1 MSKGGSNLSDRS
13 LHCYLRAPLMK
24 SAFATLAFLV
34 VFSGIGC
41 VQYAPKPLES
51 SDHARLT
58 DADRERIQV
67 AASELHHPI
76 LKPVQLDLSRG
87 VSPDEIAVLAVLMNP
102 DLRAE
107 RDRRA
112 ISQAQLLQA
121 GLLPNLQLT
130 GNLDFPYDASAPDNH
145 VAYGLGLTWDIN
157 ALITRNARQTV
168 AAEDAKSVELEI
180 AWKEWQTA
188 QSAKTSAYN
197 VLALEEGLRIA
208 REIRE
213 QLEENLRI
221 VQKAVDNH
229 QKTLLDLSA
238 AESASRD
245 TVEAEVA
252 QERELRRERLQL
264 NQSLGLSPDADL
276 KLRDV
281 ELPSHFASP
290 PVRELLDN
298 LDNRRLDLV
307 ALRHGYQSQEATV
320 RAAVLG
326 QFPKISA
333 GPELAR
339 DTTAIKTI
347 GIGLTVDLPIFDRNQ
362 AAIALEQAT
371 RQKLFDEYSSRRI
384 AARSEI
390 ELAALEIDSINKQI
404 AAAEASIAS
413 LQRLTQAYE
422 KALQQGNTDIVSYY
436 TARGDLARK
445 QIDLTK
451 LKQELVQQW
460 IALELASGQF
470 LPLNAPSATTAPS
483 DDGKV
488 R

>member
-1 MSKGGSNLSDRS
+1 MKPLSAC
-13 LHCYLRAPLMK
+13 LALVLVC
-24 SAFATLAFLV
+24 SAL
-34 VFSGIGC
+34 GC
-41 VQYAPKPLES
+41 AKYAPKPLEQ
-51 SDHARLT
+51 SDHVLSDT
-58 DADRERIQV
+58 DRERIRV
-67 AASELHHPI
+67 AASELRHPI
-76 LKPVQLDLSRG
+76 LKPVQVNLSEG
-87 VSPDEIAVLAVLMNP
+87 LSPDEVAVLAVVMNP
-102 DLRAE
+102 DLQAE
-107 RDRRA
+107 RDQRA
-112 ISQAQLLQA
+112 ISHAQLVQA
-121 GLLPNLQLT
+121 GLLPNFQLT
-130 GNLDFPYDASAPDNH
+130 GSLDFPYDSSSPDNH
-145 VAYGLGLTWDIN
+145 IAYGIGLQWDIN
-157 ALITRNARQTV
+157 ALITRNARQLS
-168 AAEDAKSVELEI
+168 AKEDAQSVELDI

-188 QSAKTSAYN
+188 QAAKTSAYN

-208 REIRE
+208 REIRK
-213 QLEENLRI
+213 QLDENLRI
-221 VQKAVDNH
+221 VQKAVENH

-264 NQSLGLSPDADL
+264 NQSLGLSGDAEL
-276 KLRDV
+276 KLREVD
-281 ELPSHFASP
+281 LPAHFTAP
-290 PVRELLDN
+290 PVHDLVAN

-320 RAAVLG
+320 RTAILG
-326 QFPKISA
+326 QFPKLSL

-347 GIGLTVDLPIFDRNQ
+347 GVGLTLDLPIFDHNQ
-362 AAIALEQAT
+362 AAIAQEEAT
-371 RQKLFDEYSSRRI
+371 RQKLYDEYASRRI

-390 ELAALEIDSINKQI
+390 ELAALEVDSINKQI
-404 AAAEASIAS
+404 SAAEASIES
-413 LQRLTQAYE
+413 LQRLTQTYE
-422 KALQQGNTDIVSYY
+422 KALAQGNTDIVSYY
-436 TARGDLARK
+436 SARGDLAKK

-470 LPLNAPSATTAPS
+470 LPLSASAATTQAS